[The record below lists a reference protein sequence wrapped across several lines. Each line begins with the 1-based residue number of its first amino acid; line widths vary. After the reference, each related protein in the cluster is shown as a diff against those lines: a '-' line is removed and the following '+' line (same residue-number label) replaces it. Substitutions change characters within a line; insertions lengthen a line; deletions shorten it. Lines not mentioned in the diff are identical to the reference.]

1 MQIEHGRT
9 TDFTCPHCLAGYE
22 MSETPAHDTGS
33 ATCEVCNMVLMNW
46 VDAPIPLFRAKNS
59 FEDARRRY
67 FFPWPGLN
75 RQAVHPAR
83 R

>member
-9 TDFTCPHCLAGYE
+9 TDFTCPHCRAVYE

-33 ATCEVCNMVLMNW
+33 ARCEVCNMVLMNW

-67 FFPWPGLN
+67 FFLGLDSTG
-75 RQAVHPAR
+75 R
-83 R
+83 RIAS